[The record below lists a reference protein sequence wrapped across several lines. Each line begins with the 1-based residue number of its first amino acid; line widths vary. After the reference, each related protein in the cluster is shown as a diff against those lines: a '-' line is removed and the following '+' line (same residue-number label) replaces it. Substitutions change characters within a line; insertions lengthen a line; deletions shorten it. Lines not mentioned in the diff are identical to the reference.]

1 MILVLEKC
9 FLRKNNVM
17 GIRVVVVEVYRR
29 MFCVVDVRNVLLLMF
44 IKFLKFLCYKL
55 LDINY

>member
-1 MILVLEKC
+1 
-9 FLRKNNVM
+9 M

-44 IKFLKFLCYKL
+44 INF
-55 LDINY
+55 

>member
-17 GIRVVVVEVYRR
+17 GIRVVVVEVYCR
-29 MFCVVDVRNVLLLMF
+29 MFCVVDVRNVLM
-44 IKFLKFLCYKL
+44 IINVYKVFKVFML
-55 LDINY
+55 